1 MWVLTFLTRTRT
13 FLHQP
18 FQADVSSKA
27 KKRSSKNRACK
38 EPPTLKPTPKPAGD
52 RELRSQA
59 QPADKQTQYK
69 KLIDW
74 KDDDDGIC
82 VKVKW
87 TFGGA
92 DNVWY
97 DATEYP
103 PAEVAKAKKASLV
116 RAKKEALQVA
126 KKKADKKKSVA
137 AKKRKEVENAT
148 KKQIAAKRR
157 KLDAAAADTAAAA
170 AKANAEATKVAA
182 AVGSPERNG
191 SILPGVVGTPSGELR
206 AQLRDSQEKARSL
219 QRQNANLLKREQ
231 HGGEGSRPPELSLGS
246 ELTVAAAADRRHS
259 QMMAMMQ
266 GTHTQSMEHGRM
278 AHSQSLEQQRL
289 ALQAQQVAADRVAA
303 ANAASTQL
311 LLAFLGS
318 KQ

>member
-1 MWVLTFLTRTRT
+1 V
-13 FLHQP
+13 
-18 FQADVSSKA
+18 ASKTQ
-27 KKRSSKNRACK
+27 KRSSRTRACK
-38 EPPTLKPTPKPAGD
+38 EPSILSPSPKPARG

-59 QPADKQTQYK
+59 QSADKQTQYK
-69 KLIDW
+69 KLVDW

-82 VKVKW
+82 VKVQW

-97 DATEYP
+97 DAAEYP
-103 PAEVAKAKKASLV
+103 PAEVAKAKKASLA
-116 RAKKEALQVA
+116 RARKEALQVA
-126 KKKADKKKSVA
+126 KKKADKAKSVA
-137 AKKRKEVENAT
+137 VKKRKEAENAT

-157 KLDAAAADTAAAA
+157 KFDAADTAAAA
-170 AKANAEATKVAA
+170 AKANAAATKVAA

-191 SILPGVVGTPSGELR
+191 SNLPGVVGTPSGELR

-219 QRQNANLLKREQ
+219 QRQNANLLQREQ
-231 HGGEGSRPPELSLGS
+231 RGGEGCRPPELCLGA
-246 ELTVAAAADRRHS
+246 EQAVAAAADQRHS
-259 QMMAMMQ
+259 QMMAMML

-311 LLAFLGS
+311 LLAFLGR